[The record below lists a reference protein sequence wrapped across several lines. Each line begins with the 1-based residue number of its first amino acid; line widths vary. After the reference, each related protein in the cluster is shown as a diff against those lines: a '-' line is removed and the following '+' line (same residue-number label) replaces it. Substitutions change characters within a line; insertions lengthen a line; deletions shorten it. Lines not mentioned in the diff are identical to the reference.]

1 MKQENQKSRIY
12 KIQTEEPKPKKKKNE
27 KNRKRNT
34 FMNFR
39 VSETERAL
47 IEKRIA
53 LSGMTKAEFFI
64 QSCLY
69 QAILVRGNIRTF
81 DKTKAEFFIQSCL
94 YQAILVR
101 GNIRTFDKIRERL
114 SAIEIKL
121 SDMEKNPELS
131 KDDLLELRTILEML
145 AFVYKRER

>member
-1 MKQENQKSRIY
+1 
-12 KIQTEEPKPKKKKNE
+12 
-27 KNRKRNT
+27 
-34 FMNFR
+34 MNFR

-81 DKTKAEFFIQSCL
+81 DKIK
-94 YQAILVR
+94 
-101 GNIRTFDKIRERL
+101 ERL
-114 SAIEIKL
+114 SAVESKI
-121 SDMEKNPELS
+121 SDMENYPELT

-145 AFVYKRER
+145 SFVYKRKR

>member
-1 MKQENQKSRIY
+1 M
-12 KIQTEEPKPKKKKNE
+12 T
-27 KNRKRNT
+27 
-34 FMNFR
+34 FR

-69 QAILVRGNIRTF
+69 QAILVR
-81 DKTKAEFFIQSCL
+81 C
-94 YQAILVR
+94 
-101 GNIRTFDKIRERL
+101 NIRTFDKIRERL

-121 SDMEKNPELS
+121 SDMEKNPEFA
-131 KDDLLELRTILEML
+131 KDDILELRTITEML

>member
-12 KIQTEEPKPKKKKNE
+12 KIQTEEQKPKKKKNE
-27 KNRKRNT
+27 KNRKRNV

-81 DKTKAEFFIQSCL
+81 DKIS
-94 YQAILVR
+94 
-101 GNIRTFDKIRERL
+101 ERL

-121 SDMEKNPELS
+121 FDMEKNPELS
-131 KDDLLELRTILEML
+131 KDDLMELRTILEML
-145 AFVYKRER
+145 AFVYKRKR

>member
-1 MKQENQKSRIY
+1 
-12 KIQTEEPKPKKKKNE
+12 
-27 KNRKRNT
+27 
-34 FMNFR
+34 MNFR

-81 DKTKAEFFIQSCL
+81 DKIS
-94 YQAILVR
+94 
-101 GNIRTFDKIRERL
+101 ERL

-121 SDMEKNPELS
+121 FDMEKNPELT

-145 AFVYKRER
+145 AFVYKRKR

>member
-1 MKQENQKSRIY
+1 
-12 KIQTEEPKPKKKKNE
+12 
-27 KNRKRNT
+27 
-34 FMNFR
+34 MNFR

-81 DKTKAEFFIQSCL
+81 DK
-94 YQAILVR
+94 
-101 GNIRTFDKIRERL
+101 IRERL

-121 SDMEKNPELS
+121 SDLEKKPELS
-131 KDDLLELRTILEML
+131 KDDLMELRTILEML
-145 AFVYKRER
+145 AFVYKRKR

>member
-1 MKQENQKSRIY
+1 MMRSKEKGTVTMKQKSRIY
-12 KIQTEEPKPKKKKNE
+12 KVQTEAPKPKKKRNE

-81 DKTKAEFFIQSCL
+81 DK
-94 YQAILVR
+94 
-101 GNIRTFDKIRERL
+101 IRERL
-114 SAIEIKL
+114 SAVEIKL

-131 KDDLLELRTILEML
+131 KDDLMELRTILEML

>member
-1 MKQENQKSRIY
+1 MKQKSKIY
-12 KIQTEEPKPKKKKNE
+12 KVQTEAPKPKKKRNE

-34 FMNFR
+34 FLNFR
-39 VSETERAL
+39 VTEKEKNL
-47 IEKRIA
+47 IDRRIA
-53 LSGMTKAEFFI
+53 ISGI
-64 QSCLY
+64 
-69 QAILVRGNIRTF
+69 
-81 DKTKAEFFIQSCL
+81 TKAEFFIQSCL

-114 SAIEIKL
+114 SAVEIKL

-131 KDDLLELRTILEML
+131 KDDLMELRTILEML

>member
-1 MKQENQKSRIY
+1 MEPKSEIY

-27 KNRKRNT
+27 KNRKRNV

-69 QAILVRGNIRTF
+69 QAILVKGNI
-81 DKTKAEFFIQSCL
+81 K
-94 YQAILVR
+94 
-101 GNIRTFDKIRERL
+101 TFDKIRERL

-121 SDMEKNPELS
+121 SDAEKDPELT

-145 AFVYKRER
+145 VFVYKRK

>member
-1 MKQENQKSRIY
+1 MMMKQENQKSRIY

-81 DKTKAEFFIQSCL
+81 DK
-94 YQAILVR
+94 
-101 GNIRTFDKIRERL
+101 IRERL
-114 SAIEIKL
+114 CAIEMKL
-121 SDMEKNPELS
+121 SDMEKNPELT
-131 KDDLLELRTILEML
+131 KDNLLEIRTILEML

>member
-1 MKQENQKSRIY
+1 MMRSEEKRMEQEMSKSKIY
-12 KIQTEEPKPKKKKNE
+12 KIQTKEPKPKKKKNE
-27 KNRKRNT
+27 KNRKRNNII
-34 FMNFR
+34 NFR
-39 VSETERAL
+39 VTETEREL

-53 LSGMTKAEFFI
+53 LSGM
-64 QSCLY
+64 
-69 QAILVRGNIRTF
+69 
-81 DKTKAEFFIQSCL
+81 TKAEFFIQSCL

>member
-47 IEKRIA
+47 IEKKNCSFRNDKGRV
-53 LSGMTKAEFFI
+53 LYSELLVSGNSG
-64 QSCLY
+64 Q
-69 QAILVRGNIRTF
+69 R
-81 DKTKAEFFIQSCL
+81 
-94 YQAILVR
+94 
-101 GNIRTFDKIRERL
+101 
-114 SAIEIKL
+114 
-121 SDMEKNPELS
+121 
-131 KDDLLELRTILEML
+131 
-145 AFVYKRER
+145 

>member
-39 VSETERAL
+39 VSETEREL

-69 QAILVRGNIRTF
+69 H
-81 DKTKAEFFIQSCL
+81 
-94 YQAILVR
+94 AILVR

-121 SDMEKNPELS
+121 SDMEKNPELT

-145 AFVYKRER
+145 AFVYKRKR

>member
-1 MKQENQKSRIY
+1 MEPKSKIY

-27 KNRKRNT
+27 KNRKRNKII
-34 FMNFR
+34 NFR
-39 VSETERAL
+39 VTETEREL

-53 LSGMTKAEFFI
+53 LSGMT
-64 QSCLY
+64 
-69 QAILVRGNIRTF
+69 R
-81 DKTKAEFFIQSCL
+81 AEFFIQSCL

-121 SDMEKNPELS
+121 SDMEKKPELS
-131 KDDLLELRTILEML
+131 KVDLLELRTILDML
-145 AFVYKRER
+145 AFVYKRKR

>member
-1 MKQENQKSRIY
+1 MKQKSKIY
-12 KIQTEEPKPKKKKNE
+12 KVQTEAPKPKKKRNE

-34 FMNFR
+34 FLNFR
-39 VSETERAL
+39 VTEKERNL
-47 IEKRIA
+47 IDRRIA
-53 LSGMTKAEFFI
+53 ISGM
-64 QSCLY
+64 
-69 QAILVRGNIRTF
+69 
-81 DKTKAEFFIQSCL
+81 TKAEFFIQSCL

-114 SAIEIKL
+114 SAIESKL

-131 KDDLLELRTILEML
+131 KDDLMELRTILEML

>member
-1 MKQENQKSRIY
+1 
-12 KIQTEEPKPKKKKNE
+12 
-27 KNRKRNT
+27 
-34 FMNFR
+34 MNFR

-81 DKTKAEFFIQSCL
+81 DK
-94 YQAILVR
+94 
-101 GNIRTFDKIRERL
+101 IRERL
-114 SAIEIKL
+114 FAIESKL

-131 KDDLLELRTILEML
+131 KDELMELRTILEML
-145 AFVYKRER
+145 AFVYKRKR

>member
-1 MKQENQKSRIY
+1 MMRSEEKRILTMEPKSKIY

-27 KNRKRNT
+27 KNRKRNNII
-34 FMNFR
+34 NFR
-39 VSETERAL
+39 VTENEREL

-53 LSGMTKAEFFI
+53 LSGMT
-64 QSCLY
+64 
-69 QAILVRGNIRTF
+69 R
-81 DKTKAEFFIQSCL
+81 AEFFIQSCL

-114 SAIEIKL
+114 FAIESKL
-121 SDMEKNPELS
+121 SDMEKNPELT

-145 AFVYKRER
+145 AFVYKRKR

>member
-1 MKQENQKSRIY
+1 
-12 KIQTEEPKPKKKKNE
+12 
-27 KNRKRNT
+27 
-34 FMNFR
+34 MNFR

-81 DKTKAEFFIQSCL
+81 DK
-94 YQAILVR
+94 
-101 GNIRTFDKIRERL
+101 IRERL
-114 SAIEIKL
+114 STIEIKL
-121 SDMEKNPELS
+121 SDMEKSPELS
-131 KDDLLELRTILEML
+131 KDDILELRTILEML
-145 AFVYKRER
+145 VFVYKRKR

>member
-1 MKQENQKSRIY
+1 MKQKMQKSRIY

-27 KNRKRNT
+27 KNRKRNV

-39 VSETERAL
+39 VSETEREL

-81 DKTKAEFFIQSCL
+81 DK
-94 YQAILVR
+94 
-101 GNIRTFDKIRERL
+101 IRERL
-114 SAIEIKL
+114 SAIESKI
-121 SDMEKNPELS
+121 SEMEKSPELT
-131 KDDLLELRTILEML
+131 KENLLELRTILEML

>member
-1 MKQENQKSRIY
+1 
-12 KIQTEEPKPKKKKNE
+12 
-27 KNRKRNT
+27 
-34 FMNFR
+34 MNFR

-81 DKTKAEFFIQSCL
+81 DK
-94 YQAILVR
+94 
-101 GNIRTFDKIRERL
+101 IRERL
-114 SAIEIKL
+114 SAVESKI
-121 SDMEKNPELS
+121 SDMENYPELT

>member
-1 MKQENQKSRIY
+1 MKQKSKIY
-12 KIQTEEPKPKKKKNE
+12 KVQTEAPKPKKKRNE

-34 FMNFR
+34 FLNFR
-39 VSETERAL
+39 VTEKEKNL
-47 IEKRIA
+47 IDRRIA
-53 LSGMTKAEFFI
+53 ISGM
-64 QSCLY
+64 
-69 QAILVRGNIRTF
+69 
-81 DKTKAEFFIQSCL
+81 TKAEFFIQSCL

-114 SAIEIKL
+114 SAIESKL

-131 KDDLLELRTILEML
+131 KDDLMELRTILEML

>member
-1 MKQENQKSRIY
+1 MKQKMQKSRIY

-27 KNRKRNT
+27 KNRKRNA

-39 VSETERAL
+39 VSEKEREL

-69 QAILVRGNIRTF
+69 QAILV
-81 DKTKAEFFIQSCL
+81 K
-94 YQAILVR
+94 
-101 GNIRTFDKIRERL
+101 GNIRTFDKIKERL
-114 SAIEIKL
+114 SAIESKI
-121 SDMEKNPELS
+121 SEMEKSPELT
-131 KDDLLELRTILEML
+131 KDDLLELRTITEML
-145 AFVYKRER
+145 AFIYKRER

>member
-1 MKQENQKSRIY
+1 MMMKQENQKSRIY

-27 KNRKRNT
+27 KNRKRNV

-53 LSGMTKAEFFI
+53 LSGM
-64 QSCLY
+64 
-69 QAILVRGNIRTF
+69 
-81 DKTKAEFFIQSCL
+81 TKAEFFIQSCL

-145 AFVYKRER
+145 SFVYKRKR

>member
-1 MKQENQKSRIY
+1 MKQKMQKSRIY

-27 KNRKRNT
+27 KNRKRNV

-39 VSETERAL
+39 VSEKEREL

-69 QAILVRGNIRTF
+69 QAIFVKGNIRTF
-81 DKTKAEFFIQSCL
+81 DKGVSRKKWAFRYS
-94 YQAILVR
+94 
-101 GNIRTFDKIRERL
+101 KI
-114 SAIEIKL
+114 
-121 SDMEKNPELS
+121 EKCG
-131 KDDLLELRTILEML
+131 IMII
-145 AFVYKRER
+145 